1 MKKRVDKVIVLWTA
15 NTEMYMLPEIED
27 ISALKAKVERNYSMP
42 ASVIFCIA
50 AIEE

>member
-1 MKKRVDKVIVLWTA
+1 MKKRVDKVIILWTA

-27 ISALKAKVERNYSMP
+27 ISAMKAKVERNSSMP

>member
-1 MKKRVDKVIVLWTA
+1 
-15 NTEMYMLPEIED
+15 MYMLPEIED